1 MFVDEHIVGENVSIR
16 HHRLVIKKHKWRSMR
31 QGFKRTIG
39 VKRLWVRSKAKL
51 TQNIQSSSDH
61 PQYHIPSHLDVE
73 IDSIRPIAHHDTN
86 MNLLNFRWVPKRRL
100 QSLDTFSSFKNN
112 SLPWPPAPLKR
123 IHRHSNCY
131 QINMNNME
139 THIRGHGVMVLCL
152 FWFEAWRSVRHP
164 QKCLSALVTFL
175 LLRESFEVVPF
186 VWSFHH
192 SHLSC
197 SQVHSSKQLQHYTY
211 NTSQMSDVRLSTYWS
226 PQVTTFEFNQESTL
240 SLLNGIL
247 GVTMANKVNDC
258 RRLVYSE

>member
-100 QSLDTFSSFKNN
+100 QSLNTFSSFKNN
-112 SLPWPPAPLKR
+112 ELPWPPAPLKR
-123 IHRHSNCY
+123 IHCHSNCY
-131 QINMNNME
+131 QINMNNMK
-139 THIRGHGVMVLCL
+139 THIRGHGVMVLSL
-152 FWFEAWRSVRHP
+152 FWLEAWRSVRHP
-164 QKCLSALVTFL
+164 QKCLSALVTFAFEGIVWSRSICLVVSSFSSL
-175 LLRESFEVVPF
+175 LL
-186 VWSFHH
+186 
-192 SHLSC
+192 
-197 SQVHSSKQLQHYTY
+197 SSTQLQTAATLHIQHISNVWCTSFNLLEPSSY
-211 NTSQMSDVRLSTYWS
+211 NFWVQSRIYSFSLEWHTWSNYGQQSQWL
-226 PQVTTFEFNQESTL
+226 
-240 SLLNGIL
+240 
-247 GVTMANKVNDC
+247 
-258 RRLVYSE
+258 